1 MQTWRERAPRITL
14 SCPASMQALSADHA
28 RLRYLFTLLP
38 KSRLAR
44 QRVNRLPLFW
54 AKLDFPRRHVFLQV
68 RER

>member
-1 MQTWRERAPRITL
+1 MQTWARAG
-14 SCPASMQALSADHA
+14 ASYYAFLPSINVSLSADKH
-28 RLRYLFTLLP
+28 RVSITLLP

-44 QRVNRLPLFW
+44 HGINRLPLFW